1 MGSVRKRGDGWR
13 AEVRRQ
19 GVYRSKEFRT
29 KQGAL
34 TWVVETETDIGKS
47 KARANAD
54 VQTLGKALDR
64 YAEDCS
70 PGKRGFRWEAIRL
83 VKLYRD
89 LGAAAH
95 KPISEI
101 APSDIAEWR
110 DKRLTQ
116 VSAAS
121 VNREWNLLRS
131 VFSIARREWGW
142 VQDNPMRDV
151 TRPVATK
158 ARSRRVN
165 VQDLE
170 AIYRAAGFADVGS
183 SPPIGPRIH
192 AHRVVLAF
200 ELAIE
205 TGMRAGEIRTLEPEQ
220 IDLDRGICTL
230 LMTKNG
236 DSRDVPLSM
245 RARELLRL
253 LQRPEGPLL
262 PMSAGVMDA
271 TFRKLKRKAGI
282 TDLHFHDSRAE
293 AATRLSKKVDVLTLA
308 RILGHR
314 DIKSLMTYYRESAED
329 IAARLG

>member
-34 TWVVETETDIGKS
+34 TWIGEVERDIATVASVHVRLQSFG
-47 KARANAD
+47 A
-54 VQTLGKALDR
+54 ALDR
-64 YAEDCS
+64 YAADVS
-70 PGKRGFRWEAIRL
+70 PSKRGSRWEEVRL
-83 VKLYRD
+83 RKLYRD
-89 LGAAAH
+89 FADVAH

-101 APSDIAEWR
+101 RASDIADWR
-110 DKRLTQ
+110 DRRLAE
-116 VSAAS
+116 VSPAS

-142 VQDNPMRDV
+142 LTDNPMRDV

-170 AIYRAAGFADVGS
+170 AIYLAAGFADVGR

-205 TGMRAGEIRTLEPEQ
+205 TGMRAGEIRTLDVAD
-220 IDLDRGICTL
+220 IDLDKGIARLTL
-230 LMTKNG
+230 TKNG
-236 DSRDVPLSM
+236 DDREVPLSQ
-245 RARELLRL
+245 RARELVRL

>member
-19 GVYRSKEFRT
+19 GIYRSKEFRT

-34 TWVVETETDIGKS
+34 TWISEVERDIASLAAHAHGGEKS
-47 KARANAD
+47 
-54 VQTLGKALDR
+54 LGVALDR
-64 YAEDCS
+64 YSADVS
-70 PGKRGFRWEAIRL
+70 PTKRGARWEAVRL
-83 VKLYRD
+83 NKLYRD
-89 LGAAAH
+89 FASVVH

-101 APSDIAEWR
+101 RASDIADWR
-110 DKRLTQ
+110 DRRLAE
-116 VSAAS
+116 VSPAS

>member
-34 TWVVETETDIGKS
+34 TWIGEVERDIATVASVHVRLQSFG
-47 KARANAD
+47 A
-54 VQTLGKALDR
+54 ALDR
-64 YAEDCS
+64 YAADVS
-70 PGKRGFRWEAIRL
+70 PSKRGSRWEEVRL
-83 VKLYRD
+83 RKLYRD
-89 LGAAAH
+89 FANVAH

-101 APSDIAEWR
+101 RASDIADWR
-110 DKRLTQ
+110 DRRLAE
-116 VSAAS
+116 VSPAS

-142 VQDNPMRDV
+142 LVDNPMKDV
-151 TRPVATK
+151 KRPEATR
-158 ARSRRVN
+158 ARERRVSASE
-165 VQDLE
+165 VQALVV
-170 AIYRAAGFADVGS
+170 ASGYAFAPV
-183 SPPIGPRIH
+183 IH

-205 TGMRAGEIRTLEPEQ
+205 TGMRAGEIRTLDVAD
-220 IDLDRGICTL
+220 IDLDKGIARLT
-230 LMTKNG
+230 MTKNG
-236 DSRDVPLSM
+236 DDREVPLSQ
-245 RARELLRL
+245 RARELVRL
-253 LQRPEGPLL
+253 LQRPDGPLL